1 MQDKPA
7 TEFYEF
13 FKIRFWV
20 ALGPVVA
27 AVAPGLENPGA
38 AFERLS
44 HFPLQGAYLGLVL
57 LLIAFVLRQR
67 RGTGWIFSSIVASLI
82 GNFVWLY
89 PVLPT
94 RDIAPTAA
102 EGLRV
107 KIVQMNVLTIN
118 RHFAAVTA

>member
-20 ALGPVVA
+20 ALGSVVA

-44 HFPLQGAYLGLVL
+44 YFPLQGAYLGLVL

-67 RGTGWIFSSIVASLI
+67 RGTGWIFSLIGASLI

-89 PVLPT
+89 PFYRPG
-94 RDIAPTAA
+94 I
-102 EGLRV
+102 LRQRRQRV
-107 KIVQMNVLTIN
+107 YESSK
-118 RHFAAVTA
+118 